1 MAFSYSPKIVTDG
14 LVLYLDAANPYSYVS
29 GSLNWND
36 LSRSQTSGSL
46 INGPTFS
53 SANGGSSVF
62 DGVNDSVVLLRPVQ
76 DDFSLSCWFKTNQ
89 VASGSG
95 FPQWYGGR
103 GLVDCE
109 VNSIVDD
116 FGTSMG
122 RGKVLFGT
130 GRNTPSSDLTITSSL
145 TYNDNIWH
153 HMVATRV
160 RTTGTM
166 TLYLDTQQVATGT
179 GGTQSLTSSTN
190 MRIGS
195 IQVNNNFF
203 SGNIALVQIYNR
215 ALTPQEIL
223 QNYNATKGRFGLT

>member
-1 MAFSYSPKIVTDG
+1 MSFSNGPTIVTNG
-14 LVLYLDAANPYSYVS
+14 LVLALDAGDRNSYVS
-29 GSLNWND
+29 GSTTWID
-36 LSRSQTSGSL
+36 LAGTNNGTL
-46 INGPTFS
+46 TNGPTFDTGS
-53 SANGGSSVF
+53 GGSIVF

-109 VNSIVDD
+109 VVSIVDD

-122 RGKVLFGT
+122 AGKVLFGV
-130 GRNTPSSDLTITSSL
+130 GRNTPGSDLTITSSL

-153 HMVATRV
+153 NMVATRV
-160 RTTGTM
+160 RSTGTI
-166 TLYLDTQQVATGT
+166 TLYVDAQQVATGT
-179 GGTQSLTSSTN
+179 GGTQSLTSATN
-190 MRIGS
+190 MRIGA

-203 SGNIALVQIYNR
+203 SGNIASTQIYNR
-215 ALTPQEIL
+215 ALTASEVL
-223 QNYNATKGRFGLT
+223 QNYNATKGRFGL